1 MSAARKLS
9 FLIVC
14 LVILCGSAGLS
25 AQVKNPGTFVKATL
39 NTPDSLDPHF
49 MVASATMELS
59 LNVYDSLLSH
69 DKADSTKLVPA
80 LATAVPSLE
89 NGLIKV
95 AANKSTK
102 ITFPIRKNVKFHSG
116 DILEPEDVA
125 YTFKRGMLVGG
136 QTAVIRMLCLN
147 LLDANSFS
155 DLVKAVGFD
164 AAYQK
169 LDNSIVATKDS
180 VTFNLLNPFVPFLEL
195 MADKGSSAGIF
206 SKAWC
211 VAQGDWPGTKET
223 ASKFIGLKLEDD
235 KLFKKMNGTGTYR
248 FVAWEAGERLVF
260 EAFPDSWQG
269 APQIPRV
276 VIRFIKDVQTGI
288 LLLKAGD
295 VDFVAVGVSDI
306 QQLKGVSG
314 VELKTNIPSAWL
326 MKMNFVMDIAPQSPY
341 IGDGK
346 LGPNGIPPNFFSDIN
361 VRKGLAYAFDYEAFI
376 NSAMGGFAQKP
387 YGPVLIGFPTANPD
401 NPQYTHDLAKAK
413 EYLQKAWDGKLWAQ
427 GFKMTMVYS
436 TGSKQRQ
443 VALEILKDNLESLN
457 PKFKMEL
464 ASLPF
469 AGYVGAIGQRTV
481 PLSLLGILPDIF
493 DPYFPLFEHMH
504 SAGGYAE
511 RGGYVEYAKK
521 EFDSLVEIV
530 GSEYDP
536 VKRKEASYKLQ
547 RLDYEFVPAIL
558 HYQVTENVAYR
569 SWLKGYVPRM
579 QPTNIDYSQLSK

>member
-1 MSAARKLS
+1 MKVKKRRLFIVAVALLCVAAS
-9 FLIVC
+9 
-14 LVILCGSAGLS
+14 LS

-69 DKADSTKLVPA
+69 DKADSSKLVPS
-80 LATAVPSLE
+80 LASTVPTLE

-95 AANKSTK
+95 AANKATS

-125 YTFKRGMLVGG
+125 YTFKRGIIVGG
-136 QTAVIRMLCLN
+136 QTAVIKMLSLN
-147 LLDANSFS
+147 LLDANSFA

-164 AAYQK
+164 AAFQK
-169 LDNSIVATKDS
+169 LDKAIVATKDS
-180 VTFNLLNPFVPFLEL
+180 VTFNLLAPFVPFLEF
-195 MADKGSSAGIF
+195 MADDGSSASIF
-206 SKAWC
+206 CKDWC
-211 VAQGDWPGTKET
+211 AAQGDWDGKKET

-235 KLFKKMNGTGTYR
+235 KLFKKMNGTGTFR
-248 FVAWEAGERLVF
+248 FVSWDTGERVVF
-260 EAFPDSWQG
+260 EAFPECWQG
-269 APQIPRV
+269 APRLQRV
-276 VIRFIKDVQTGI
+276 IVRFIKDAQTGI
-288 LLLKAGD
+288 LLLKSGD
-295 VDFVAVGVSDI
+295 ADFVAIGVSDI
-306 QQLKGVSG
+306 PQLKGVAG
-314 VELKTNIPSAWL
+314 IELKTNIPSAWL
-326 MKMNFVMDIAPQSPY
+326 MKMNFVMDISPQSPY

-346 LGPNGIPPNFFSDIN
+346 LGPNGIPSNFFSDIN
-361 VRKGLAYAFDYEAFI
+361 VRKGFAYAFDYDAFI
-376 NSAMGGFAQKP
+376 QGAMGGFAQKP

-401 NPQYTHDLAKAK
+401 NPQYTYDPDKAK
-413 EYLQKAWDGKLWAQ
+413 EYLMKAWDGKLWSQ

-443 VALEILKDNLESLN
+443 VALEILRDSLESIN

-469 AGYVGAIGQRTV
+469 AGYIGAIGQKTV
-481 PLSLLGILPDIF
+481 PLSLLGILPDVF

-521 EFDSLVEIV
+521 NFDSLVETV

-536 VKRKEASYKLQ
+536 QKRKEASYKLQ

-579 QPTNIDYSQLSK
+579 QPTNIDYAQLSK